1 MKSMKEIRA
10 WKIIMIWLRLPLIIV
25 MLIDKVFMNATALN
39 EMKVVAY
46 L

>member
-1 MKSMKEIRA
+1 
-10 WKIIMIWLRLPLIIV
+10 MIWLRLPLIIV